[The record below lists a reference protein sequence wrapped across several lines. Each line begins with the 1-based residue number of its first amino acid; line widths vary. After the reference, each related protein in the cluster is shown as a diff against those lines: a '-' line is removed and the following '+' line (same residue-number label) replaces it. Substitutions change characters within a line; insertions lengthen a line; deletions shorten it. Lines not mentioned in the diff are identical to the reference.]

1 MRQSGRLV
9 ASIEKGADRS
19 HLFAPGCKFWTRTV
33 PMSATILGIV
43 DNREQSVPGR
53 EVHVALV
60 VLCCKLPTDQSQ
72 VRHGRMEVEGDIVV
86 GIGFSS
92 DKVLEGVVVHSI
104 TKLSRQYVEE
114 RRRSGACVWCGGF

>member
-1 MRQSGRLV
+1 MRQSGRPV

-60 VLCCKLPTDQSQ
+60 VLCGELSTDQSK
-72 VRHGRMEVEGDIVV
+72 VRDWCVEVEGNIVV
-86 GIGFSS
+86 DARLLLHHVLKGVLVHGITE
-92 DKVLEGVVVHSI
+92 LP
-104 TKLSRQYVEE
+104 RQDFEE
-114 RRRSGACVWCGGF
+114 